1 MKFLPVLALI
11 IATSFTPACAM
22 LTQPQTPVTTITN
35 AETIARTTLQNAQIG
50 WLFVVPLITVSHPD
64 KVQDLT
70 TKYYAAVQ
78 KASDALDTLDKVKAS
93 LTSGVTVTIDLNT
106 ALKAES
112 LAIVEVMNIIAE
124 AKAASGKAKATQ
136 NSHAQ
141 NLGVPGYD
149 NALAGSDQLRSMVK

>member
-1 MKFLPVLALI
+1 MLLTMILAMSSI
-11 IATSFTPACAM
+11 TSCGLF
-22 LTQPQTPVTTITN
+22 QPQSPVSVVTN
-35 AETIARTTLQNAQIG
+35 AETIARTTLQNAATA
-50 WLFVVPLITVSHPD
+50 WLFVVPVLTVSHPD

-78 KASDALDTLDKVKAS
+78 KASDALDALDKVKAS
-93 LTSGVTVTIDLNT
+93 LASGVTVTIDLNT

-149 NALAGSDQLRSMVK
+149 NALTGSDQLRSMVK